1 MRHVVLYAVLK
12 VAYLISASGH
22 VLLMS
27 LHVLIEFIVSES
39 WSVSSLLWDWN
50 NTLHWQNNYSHLI
63 FDHFVAEN
71 IDIWRQNF

>member
-1 MRHVVLYAVLK
+1 MYFPLCSYFWMRHVVLYAVLK

-39 WSVSSLLWDWN
+39 
-50 NTLHWQNNYSHLI
+50 
-63 FDHFVAEN
+63 
-71 IDIWRQNF
+71 